1 MEGTAALSVL
11 LVEDD
16 QDAREIL
23 SMMLRV
29 RFPKIVFHLAEN
41 GKTGLESFTT
51 HRPAIIITDVNMPV
65 MNGICLAEAA
75 KRIDPGVKVVLLT
88 AFSDKTILE
97 SSQAAGVEIDHCLF
111 KPVDYRKLLV
121 AIQQCLGEI
130 APQASSQVPR
140 AGKV

>member
-1 MEGTAALSVL
+1 MEGTDALSVL

-29 RFPKIVFHLAEN
+29 RFPGITFHLAEN

-51 HRPAIIITDVNMPV
+51 HHPAIIITDVNMPV

-75 KRIDPGVKVVLLT
+75 KKIDPGVKVILLT
-88 AFSDKTILE
+88 AFSDKIILE

-121 AIQQCLGEI
+121 VIQQCLGVV
-130 APQASSQVPR
+130 ASLASPAVPLV
-140 AGKV
+140 GKL